1 VVYAI
6 VTTSTDGTDETDST
20 TTVYSTTV
28 ETYEWTDDD
37 QTETTYET

>member
-1 VVYAI
+1 VYAI
-6 VTTSTDGTDETDST
+6 VTTSTDGTVETDST
-20 TTVYSTTV
+20 TISYETTV